1 MPWLLSVVFV
11 SEARLIGVSV
21 LFGLGENKTLEI
33 KAKEFNE
40 PTVEDELPRTFRILS
55 SLLEFVMQSQWSG
68 NCSRASLHPLI
79 ISSYKL
85 QDRYNCYPQL
95 MEEKQR
101 LRELK
106 PKVTQLI
113 NSRTRIS
120 AQHLGASPLSMEQ

>member
-11 SEARLIGVSV
+11 SDARLTGVSL

-33 KAKEFNE
+33 KDGFNE
-40 PTVEDELPRTFRILS
+40 PTVEDEPPRTPRIS
-55 SLLEFVMQSQWSG
+55 PQLLECAVQSQRSG
-68 NCSRASLHPLI
+68 HCSRASLHPLI

-85 QDRYNCYPQL
+85 QHRYNCCPQL

-101 LRELK
+101 LRELE

-113 NSRTRIS
+113 NGRTRIS
-120 AQHLGASPLSMEQ
+120 A